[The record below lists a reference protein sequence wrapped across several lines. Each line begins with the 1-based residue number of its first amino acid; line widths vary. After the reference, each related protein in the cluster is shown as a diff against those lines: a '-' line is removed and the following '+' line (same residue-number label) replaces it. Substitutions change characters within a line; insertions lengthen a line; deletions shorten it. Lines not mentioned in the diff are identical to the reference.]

1 MKIVYYFNG
10 VKITHQK
17 FWPPLNQEKLE
28 KKIKQ

>member
-17 FWPPLNQEKLE
+17 FWPPLLNQEKLE
-28 KKIKQ
+28 T